1 MEEQQVLS
9 TNESSYHPIKIFLF
23 FWVFLS
29 EKGSLYIAPASME
42 I

>member
-23 FWVFLS
+23 FGFLS